1 MIPNGT
7 AAVIAEYTPQV
18 IPEYADNPYTEALP
32 PIMPP
37 QEIARRLSAYPP
49 YNPEERKQA
58 SHYRIHF
65 VRRLFQVFQ
74 PLPFHLELESRIS
87 MAIREGYAARNPL
100 KPQFTKVIR
109 EGYQVIQSNNWET
122 GYSGSYRTTSLGFS
136 LVGVSGIGKSTALY
150 HSLKHI
156 PQVILHNNYH
166 GTKFSGYQMTY
177 LKLDCPMDG
186 SIKGL
191 CIDFFIKV
199 DSLLGTQYFQ
209 KFGTS
214 RRSTD
219 SMVATMGQVCQH
231 LGCGLLIIDEIQNL
245 SLAKS
250 GGDQKMLNFFVS
262 LNNNIGIPLVTV
274 GTPKVLS
281 ILQGQLR
288 LARRA
293 DGTQGSLFWERMQRN
308 QDWDLLLAGIWLY
321 QWTKKEIPLTS
332 ELSQTLYDESQGII
346 DLAVKLYAMAQMQA
360 ISTGREDI
368 TPMMIK
374 QVAAENLKMSKP
386 VLDAMKSG
394 NPRQM
399 VRFEDIVAEVDF
411 DEFAKRGKQRMEL
424 DAEVKAVQR
433 KKAEE
438 QKQEQDTIREQA
450 ILEVAK
456 LDIPSAK
463 VQRVVNAVL
472 RDNSGQVSVQELVV
486 QSIQRLAGNSQASR
500 HPKVQDDQD
509 DGDIRLI
516 VARERKSKLT
526 AYEALKRNG
535 IIRPIEMEPYWKEV
549 M

>member
-7 AAVIAEYTPQV
+7 AAVMAEYTPQI
-18 IPEYADNPYTEALP
+18 IPEYAENPYTEALP

-74 PLPFHLELESRIS
+74 PLPFHMELESRIS
-87 MAIREGYAARNPL
+87 MAMREGYAARNPL
-100 KPQFTKVIR
+100 RPQFSKVIR

-166 GTKFSGYQMTY
+166 GTKFSGYQLTY

-199 DSLLGTQYFQ
+199 DSLLGTQYYQ

-250 GGDQKMLNFFVS
+250 GGDEKMLNFFVS

-274 GTPKVLS
+274 GTPRVLS

-293 DGTQGSLFWERMQRN
+293 DGTQGSLFWERMRRN
-308 QDWDLLLAGIWLY
+308 QDWDLLIKGIWTY
-321 QWTKKEIPLTS
+321 QWTKKEIPLTN
-332 ELSQTLYDESQGII
+332 ELSQAIYDESQGII

-360 ISTGREDI
+360 ISSGREDI

-386 VLDAMKSG
+386 VIDALKTG

-399 VRFEDIVAEVDF
+399 ASFEDIVAEVNF
-411 DEFAKRGKQRMEL
+411 DEFLKKGKQGIDL
-424 DAEVKAVQR
+424 DAKVKAVQQ
-433 KKAEE
+433 KKVAE
-438 QKQEQDTIREQA
+438 QKQELDAVREQA

-463 VQRVVNAVL
+463 AQRAVNAVL
-472 RDNSGQVSVQELVV
+472 RDWGGLGSVQEVTV
-486 QSIQRLAGNSQASR
+486 QAIQRLSGSSKQKAK
-500 HPKVQDDQD
+500 PKTKVEVDA
-509 DGDIRLI
+509 GDIRLI
-516 VARERKSKLT
+516 VDGGKKSKQS
-526 AYEALKRNG
+526 AYAALKANG
-535 IIRPIEMEPYWKEV
+535 VIRALETDLFWREV
-549 M
+549 I